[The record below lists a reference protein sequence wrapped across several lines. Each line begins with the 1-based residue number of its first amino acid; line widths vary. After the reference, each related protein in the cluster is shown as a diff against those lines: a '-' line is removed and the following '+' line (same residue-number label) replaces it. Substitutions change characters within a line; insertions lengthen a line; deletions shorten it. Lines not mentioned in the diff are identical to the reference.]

1 MPVLSLTDRFCK
13 LAKPG
18 PEAFDETV
26 KGLALRVS
34 SGGHKAWTFHFTI
47 DGKRA
52 RCTLGSYP
60 ATSLAKARTVAL
72 EARGYVEEGK
82 DPRRVFG
89 AQEASGAMTMADLV
103 ESYLEKHVKPN
114 LRSAR
119 HMELRLRANV
129 LPVIGTVRLA
139 DIHRR
144 DANRVLDKI
153 IARGKPTQARLVFQD
168 MRAIF
173 RWAVARGDLDRNP
186 IEGMEKPGVER
197 ARDRVL
203 SDDEIHLLWNN
214 LDTVMGG
221 RLLKNGQSTSPY
233 TRDILRLCLITGQRV
248 GEVTGMTRDEVDIPS
263 RVWNLPASRT
273 KNGHAHAVPLSNL
286 AIEIIERAES
296 EGPRLFPMTSH
307 AVARAIARVQT
318 DFGLPRWTAHDLRR
332 TALTGMAKL
341 GVSPTVIGHV
351 ANHRTTTHGGI
362 TASVYIHYAHD
373 KEKRQALELWAD
385 RLSAIVAGKGAKII
399 PMETAKS

>member
-34 SGGHKAWTFHFTI
+34 SGGHKAWAFHFTI

-52 RCTLGSYP
+52 RCTIGSYP
-60 ATSLAKARTVAL
+60 ATSLAKARTTAL

-82 DPRRVFG
+82 DPRRIFG
-89 AQEASGAMTMADLV
+89 AVEASNAMTVADLAD
-103 ESYLEKHVKPN
+103 SYIEKHVRPN
-114 LRSAR
+114 LKSAR
-119 HMELRLRANV
+119 HMELRLKANV
-129 LPVIGTVRLA
+129 KPVIGNVRLA
-139 DIHRR
+139 DLHRR

-186 IEGMEKPGVER
+186 IEGMEKPGIER

-203 SDDEIHLLWNN
+203 SDDEIRHVWHS
-214 LDTVMGG
+214 LDTALAG
-221 RLLKNGQSTSPY
+221 SPY
-233 TRDILRLCLITGQRV
+233 VREIIKLCIVTGQRV
-248 GEVTGMTRDEVDIPS
+248 GEVTGLTRDELDLPA
-263 RVWNLPASRT
+263 RLWNLPAVRS
-273 KNGHAHAVPLSNL
+273 KNGHAHSVPLSDL
-286 AIEIIERAES
+286 AMEIIEGAQAD
-296 EGPRLFPMTSH
+296 GPRLFPMTSL
-307 AVARAIARVQT
+307 AVARAIARAQA

-362 TASVYIHYAHD
+362 TLAVYIHYAHD
-373 KEKRQALELWAD
+373 KEKRHALDLWAD
-385 RLSAIVAGKGAKII
+385 RLRAIVAGRGAKII
-399 PMETAKS
+399 PMEAAKS